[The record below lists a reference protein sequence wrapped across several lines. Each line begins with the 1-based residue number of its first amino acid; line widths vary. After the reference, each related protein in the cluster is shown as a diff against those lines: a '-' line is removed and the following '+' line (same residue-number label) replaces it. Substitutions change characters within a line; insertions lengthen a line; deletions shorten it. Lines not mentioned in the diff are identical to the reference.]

1 MNSTKSCFTK
11 HYGYVNYLSVCV
23 SRHRRSAY
31 LRGMTL
37 IEITIV
43 LCVLM
48 ALIGT
53 GLYVGGSIKT
63 WRAGRSAAEALR
75 SVHTAQRMFL
85 ADNPTVPVANITA
98 QQIIPYLPDRAV
110 ALPTISPLK
119 GAALTIRVNSVPPV
133 LLQGGS
139 VYDPSGSATD
149 NLWDV
154 GP

>member
-1 MNSTKSCFTK
+1 MTGKKSCFTR
-11 HYGYVNYLSVCV
+11 HYGYVKNPSVSV
-23 SRHRRSAY
+23 SRHRRTP
-31 LRGMTL
+31 LPRGLTL

-63 WRAGRSAAEALR
+63 WRAGRDAAEALR
-75 SVHTAQRMFL
+75 SVHSAQRMFL
-85 ADNPTVPVANITA
+85 ADNPTVEVANITA
-98 QQIIPYLPDRAV
+98 AQIIPYLPDKAT
-110 ALPTISPLK
+110 ALPVVKPLR
-119 GAALTIRVNSVPPV
+119 GSALTIRISNMPPV
-133 LLQGGS
+133 LLQGS
-139 VYDPSGSATD
+139 TVYDPSGSSTD

>member
-1 MNSTKSCFTK
+1 MTDEKSCFTK
-11 HYGYVNYLSVCV
+11 QYGYVNQLSVSA
-23 SRHRRSAY
+23 SRHRCRP
-31 LRGMTL
+31 LPRGLTL

-63 WRAGRSAAEALR
+63 WRAGREAAEALR
-75 SVHTAQRMFL
+75 SVHSAQRMFL
-85 ADNPTVPVANITA
+85 ADNPTVAAANITPDH
-98 QQIIPYLPDRAV
+98 IIPYLPDRAT
-110 ALPTISPLK
+110 AMPTVRPLK
-119 GAALTIRVNSVPPV
+119 GTALTIRVTAIPPV
-133 LLQGGS
+133 LVQGGS
-139 VYDPSGSATD
+139 VYDPSGSSTD